1 MTPLVEEPVEIAV
14 VDYGMGNRRSVEKAL
29 EHVGARAI
37 VSSDPAR
44 LRAAAGLVVPGVGAF
59 PRAMERLRELG
70 LDELLRERLAAGTP
84 VLGICLGMQLA
95 FARSTE
101 QGGSEGLGVL
111 AGEVRLLEAGGLKLP
126 HIGWSE
132 VRFVNPRSPLLAD
145 LPSRAA
151 FYHVHSYAPV
161 PANAEDVLGTAEY
174 GAPFATAVERG
185 SFYGVQF
192 HPEKSSAAGL
202 RLLANFARICVAAGS
217 RPTARVSPLAR

>member
-1 MTPLVEEPVEIAV
+1 MTPLIEEPVEIAV

-29 EHVGARAI
+29 EHVGATAI
-37 VSSDPAR
+37 VSSEPAE

-59 PRAMERLRELG
+59 PRAMEQLRELG

-95 FARSTE
+95 FERSSE

-111 AGEVRLLEAGGLKLP
+111 AGEVRPLEAEGLKLP

-132 VRFVNPRSPLLAD
+132 VRFANPGSPLLAD
-145 LPSRAA
+145 LPARCA

-161 PANAEDVLGTAEY
+161 PANAEDVLGIAEY
-174 GAPFATAVERG
+174 GSPFATAVERA

-202 RLLANFARICVAAGS
+202 RLLANFARICVAAGP
-217 RPTARVSPLAR
+217 RPADCAPPLAR

>member
-1 MTPLVEEPVEIAV
+1 MTPLVDEPVEIAV

-29 EHVGARAI
+29 EHVGARTI
-37 VSSDPAR
+37 VTSEPAR
-44 LRAAAGLVVPGVGAF
+44 LRGVAGLVVPGVGAF
-59 PRAMERLRELG
+59 PRAMQRLRELG

-95 FARSTE
+95 FERSSE

-111 AGEVRLLEAGGLKLP
+111 AGEVGPLQAEGLKLP

-132 VRFVNPRSPLLAD
+132 VRFANRRSRLLAD
-145 LPSRAA
+145 LPARCA

-161 PANAEDVLGTAEY
+161 PANAEDLLGTAEY
-174 GAPFATAVERG
+174 GGPFATAVERG

-202 RLLANFARICVAAGS
+202 RLLANFARICVAAAP
-217 RPTARVSPLAR
+217 RPTAGVSPLAR